1 MHAIAFRPSPF
12 GRIGLEETDGAIV
25 RLYLAVDS
33 SSLAMDAVYR
43 ETDLLRR
50 AFAQLEA
57 YWQGEL
63 RVFDLPL
70 APQGTEFMRQVWRQL
85 CAVPYGQTA
94 TYRDIAA
101 AVGNPK
107 ACRAVGLANH
117 RNPIPIFIPCHR
129 IVGRNGALTGYR
141 GGLDMKRA
149 LLDLEAG
156 RTVLRA

>member
-1 MHAIAFRPSPF
+1 MSIIAFRSSPF
-12 GRIGLEETDGAIV
+12 GRIGLEEHDGAV
-25 RLYLAVDS
+25 TRLYLPVDPAPAATGEES
-33 SSLAMDAVYR
+33 
-43 ETDLLRR
+43 ELLRR

-57 YWQGEL
+57 YWQGRL

-70 APQGTEFMRQVWRQL
+70 SPKGTDFMRRVWRQL
-85 CAVPYGQTA
+85 CAVPYGHTA
-94 TYRDIAA
+94 SYRDIAA
-101 AVGNPK
+101 AVGNPR

-117 RNPIPIFIPCHR
+117 RNPLPLFIPCHR

-156 RTVLRA
+156 RTLHA